1 MARGRTLLLVG
12 LVLLA
17 LSVLAVVA
25 IMNLANGGN
34 SQPPSGDAPT
44 AVAGNP
50 DGSTGQVEPVSSG
63 SLDIVVAVQDLQRGV
78 VIPTEALGTIAWPT
92 EMVPTNAITDA
103 AQIVGSR
110 ARYTIQRNEPIFTTM
125 IVKSLQDL
133 SPFGSDTAGRI
144 PRGFTAISLPYD
156 LDNGVANGVRSGDYV
171 NILVSMAFVDIDR
184 DFQTLLPNL
193 SAGVLGP
200 GTQSQDAVGAL
211 PPQMIVAGIVPAGDN
226 AQIGRAETDPVL
238 GETLYIVPSEQQRS
252 RLVSQSIIQ
261 NVLVMG
267 MGVFGP
273 DAPTVPAAAP
283 EGTAV
288 PAGVVDPNA
297 TPTVAPTATPTP
309 PPPQLITVA
318 VSPQEAL
325 VLDYVNRLAE
335 RFPDA
340 VQYTYTLRS
349 AGDTS
354 LAETQ
359 SVTLQYMVDT
369 YKISLPSKLNYGLDT
384 TDIVEPTPA
393 PTTP

>member
-12 LVLLA
+12 VVLLA

-25 IMNLANGGN
+25 IMNFANAGANQQG
-34 SQPPSGDAPT
+34 GDAPT
-44 AVAGNP
+44 AAASDPNT
-50 DGSTGQVEPVSSG
+50 DGTPATPVSAG

-78 VIPTEALGTIAWPT
+78 VIPTEALGSVAWPT
-92 EMVPTNAITDA
+92 EMVPPNAITDP

-125 IVKSLQDL
+125 IVKSLQEL

-144 PRGFTAISLPYD
+144 PKGFTAISLPYD
-156 LDNGVANGVRSGDYV
+156 LNNGVANGVRAGDYV

-184 DFQTLLPNL
+184 DYQSLLPNL

-200 GTQSQDAVGAL
+200 GTASQDTVGAL
-211 PPQMIVAGIVPAGDN
+211 PPQMIVAGIVPAGNN
-226 AQIGRAETDPVL
+226 AQIGRGETDPVL
-238 GETLYIVPSEQQRS
+238 GETLYIVPSEMQRS

-267 MGVFGP
+267 MGIFALDG
-273 DAPTVPAAAP
+273 PTVPELP
-283 EGTAV
+283 ETTAV
-288 PAGVVDPNA
+288 PSGVVDPNA
-297 TPTVAPTATPTP
+297 TPTAAPTATPTP

-325 VLDYVNRLAE
+325 VLDYVNRLHE
-335 RFPDA
+335 RYPDA

-384 TDIVEPTPA
+384 TVVVDPTPVA
-393 PTTP
+393 VP

>member
-12 LVLLA
+12 LVLLG
-17 LSVLAVVA
+17 LSVVAVVA
-25 IMNLANGGN
+25 ILNFSNGGN
-34 SQPPSGDAPT
+34 QTPSGDAPT
-44 AVAGNP
+44 AVASDPNGT
-50 DGSTGQVEPVSSG
+50 GSVATPVSAG
-63 SLDIVVAVQDLQRGV
+63 SLDIVVAVQDLQRGA
-78 VIPTEALGTIAWPT
+78 VIPTEALGSVAWPT
-92 EMVPTNAITDA
+92 EMVPSNAITDP

-125 IVKSLQDL
+125 VVKSLQEL

-144 PRGFTAISLPYD
+144 PKGFTAISLPYD
-156 LDNGVANGVRSGDYV
+156 LKNGVANGVRSGDYV

-184 DFQTLLPNL
+184 DFQTVLPNL

-200 GTQSQDAVGAL
+200 ATASSDSNGSL
-211 PPQMIVAGIVPAGDN
+211 PPQMIVAGVASANEN
-226 AQIGRAETDPVL
+226 AHLGRAETDPVL
-238 GETLYIVPSEQQRS
+238 GETLYIVPSGQQRS

-267 MGVFGP
+267 MGEFGP
-273 DAPTVPAAAP
+273 DAATVAVVPQATQAA
-283 EGTAV
+283 
-288 PAGVVDPNA
+288 AGVVDPNA
-297 TPTVAPTATPTP
+297 TPTAAPSPTPTP
-309 PPPQLITVA
+309 LPPQLITVA

-325 VLDYVNRLAE
+325 VLDYINRLHE

-369 YKISLPSKLNYGLDT
+369 YKISLPSKLNYGLDST
-384 TDIVEPTPA
+384 VVVHPTPA

>member
-12 LVLLA
+12 LVLLG
-17 LSVLAVVA
+17 LSALAVGF
-25 IMNLANGGN
+25 IWNLSNN
-34 SQPPSGDAPT
+34 NTQPPSGDVPT
-44 AVAGNP
+44 AVSSDP
-50 DGSTGQVEPVSSG
+50 GSAATPVSSG

-78 VIPTEALGTIAWPT
+78 VIPTEALGSMAWPT
-92 EMVPTNAITDA
+92 EMVPPNAITDP

-125 IVKSLQDL
+125 VVKSLQEL

-144 PRGFTAISLPYD
+144 PKGFTAISLPYD
-156 LDNGVANGVRSGDYV
+156 LNNGVANGVRSGDYV

-184 DFQTLLPNL
+184 DFQSVLPNL

-200 GTQSQDAVGAL
+200 STASQDSSGAL
-211 PPQMIVAGIVPAGDN
+211 PPQMIVAGIVPAQNQAGL
-226 AQIGRAETDPVL
+226 GRAETDPVL
-238 GETLYIVPSEQQRS
+238 GETLYVVPSEDQRS

-267 MGVFGP
+267 MGIFGP
-273 DAPTVPAAAP
+273 DSPTVAELPQATEAAP
-283 EGTAV
+283 
-288 PAGVVDPNA
+288 GVVDPNA
-297 TPTVAPTATPTP
+297 TPTAAPTATPTP

-325 VLDYVNRLAE
+325 VLDYINRLHE
-335 RFPDA
+335 RYPDA

-369 YKISLPSKLNYGLDT
+369 YKISLPSKLNYGLDDKVVVQEVT
-384 TDIVEPTPA
+384 PVPA
-393 PTTP
+393 P

>member
-25 IMNLANGGN
+25 IMNFANGGN
-34 SQPPSGDAPT
+34 TPPATGDVPT
-44 AVAGNP
+44 ADTAG
-50 DGSTGQVEPVSSG
+50 TGGGVQPTPVSSG

-78 VIPTEALGTIAWPT
+78 VIPTEALGSVAWPT
-92 EMVPTNAITDA
+92 EMVPVNAITDA

-125 IVKSLQDL
+125 VVKSLQEL

-144 PRGFTAISLPYD
+144 PKGFTAISMPYD
-156 LDNGVANGVRSGDYV
+156 MNNGVANGIRAGDYV
-171 NILVSMAFVDIDR
+171 NVLVSMAFVDIDR
-184 DFQTLLPNL
+184 DFQTILPNL

-200 GTQSQDAVGAL
+200 ASASQDASGSL
-211 PPQMIVAGIVPAGDN
+211 PPQMIVAGVAGAN
-226 AQIGRAETDPVL
+226 ANAYLGRAETDPVL
-238 GETLYIVPSEQQRS
+238 GETLYVVPNGLQRS

-267 MGVFGP
+267 MGEFAADG
-273 DAPTVPAAAP
+273 PTVPLAPAATQAAA
-283 EGTAV
+283 
-288 PAGVVDPNA
+288 AGVVDPNA
-297 TPTVAPTATPTP
+297 TPTAAPTVTPTP
-309 PPPQLITVA
+309 LPPHLITVA

-325 VLDYVNRLAE
+325 VLDYINRLHE
-335 RFPDA
+335 RYPDA

-384 TDIVEPTPA
+384 TVVTRPTPA
-393 PTTP
+393 PVVP

>member
-25 IMNLANGGN
+25 IMNFANGGN
-34 SQPPSGDAPT
+34 TPPATGDVPT
-44 AVAGNP
+44 ADTSAIAQQA
-50 DGSTGQVEPVSSG
+50 TPVSSG

-78 VIPTEALGTIAWPT
+78 VIPTEALGSVAWPT
-92 EMVPTNAITDA
+92 EMVPVNAITDA

-125 IVKSLQDL
+125 VVKSLQEL

-144 PRGFTAISLPYD
+144 PKGFTAISMPYD
-156 LDNGVANGVRSGDYV
+156 MNNGVANGIRAGDYV
-171 NILVSMAFVDIDR
+171 NVLVSMAFIDIDR
-184 DFQTLLPNL
+184 DFQTQLPNL

-200 GTQSQDAVGAL
+200 ASASQDASGSL
-211 PPQMIVAGIVPAGDN
+211 PPQMIVAGVAGANEN
-226 AQIGRAETDPVL
+226 AFLGRAETDPVL
-238 GETLYIVPSEQQRS
+238 GETLYVVPNGDQRS

-267 MGVFGP
+267 MGEFAADG
-273 DAPTVPAAAP
+273 PTVPLAPAVTQAAA
-283 EGTAV
+283 
-288 PAGVVDPNA
+288 AGVVDPNA
-297 TPTVAPTATPTP
+297 TPTAAPTVTPTP
-309 PPPQLITVA
+309 LPPHLITVA

-325 VLDYVNRLAE
+325 VLDYINRLHE
-335 RFPDA
+335 RYPDA

-384 TDIVEPTPA
+384 TVIADPTQA
-393 PTTP
+393 PVVP